1 VVYNVVMQHIPKL
14 YFINLSYRGDRYAE
28 FMNWLEGTGFPA
40 EKIERIEAFYTP
52 GAGFIGCLASH
63 IRALQT
69 FLASGETTCMICEDD
84 FMPLD
89 ISEFWTPYEK
99 LFQDGVPFDVVMASY
114 SKLEYEDGPV
124 PYLKK
129 MTHSFSASSYL
140 ITREFAPRLLAV
152 WEGAL
157 RKIMQEQPGATR
169 KLEEYCTDVVWMPL
183 MRESRWYCFY
193 PRIGKQRDSFSD
205 IQGHVTTY
213 EC

>member
-1 VVYNVVMQHIPKL
+1 MQTIPRV
-14 YFINLSYRGDRYAE
+14 YFINLSHRGDRYGE
-28 FMNWLEGTGFPA
+28 FMNWIEGSGFPS

-69 FLASGETTCMICEDD
+69 FLASDENLCMICEDD

-89 ISEFWTPYEK
+89 ICEFWDHYDT
-99 LFQDGVPFDVVMASY
+99 LFKDGVEFDVVMASY
-114 SKLEYEDGPV
+114 SKLESEDGPV

-129 MTHSFSASSYL
+129 VVHSFSASSYL
-140 ITREFAPRLLAV
+140 ITRDFAPRLLAV
-152 WEGAL
+152 WQDAL
-157 RKIMQEQPGATR
+157 RKVVQEQPTATR
-169 KLEEYCTDVVWMPL
+169 KLDQYCTDVAWMPL
-183 MRESRWYCFY
+183 MKESRWYCFY

-205 IQGHVTTY
+205 IQGHYTSY

>member
-1 VVYNVVMQHIPKL
+1 
-14 YFINLSYRGDRYAE
+14 
-28 FMNWLEGTGFPA
+28 MNWIEGSGFPS

-69 FLASGETTCMICEDD
+69 FLASDENLCMICEDD

-89 ISEFWTPYEK
+89 ICEFWDHYDT
-99 LFQDGVPFDVVMASY
+99 LFKDGVEFDVVMASY
-114 SKLEYEDGPV
+114 SKLESEDGPV

-129 MTHSFSASSYL
+129 VVHSFSASSYL
-140 ITREFAPRLLAV
+140 ITRDFAPRLLAV
-152 WEGAL
+152 WQDAL
-157 RKIMQEQPGATR
+157 RKVVQEQPTATR
-169 KLEEYCTDVVWMPL
+169 KLDQYCTDVAWMPL
-183 MRESRWYCFY
+183 MKESRWYCFY

-205 IQGHVTTY
+205 IQGHYTSY

>member
-1 VVYNVVMQHIPKL
+1 MQHIPKL